1 MVDRVSASITIGG
14 ILPLDHLPEFLSLI
28 ADEDLS
34 LDWDGEPFTA
44 AQLVNGRPL
53 ILMDHEVALGQFTKL
68 EDFCFANCLP
78 FMRWSGGCASWGPQR
93 AVSDGTGRVD
103 YLTLNDGGVVV
114 IDRQTIEN
122 LGSMEAII
130 GWFNAADLEI
140 PPLMI
145 GQLIDDRND
154 TIKGEVDHD

>member
-1 MVDRVSASITIGG
+1 
-14 ILPLDHLPEFLSLI
+14 
-28 ADEDLS
+28 
-34 LDWDGEPFTA
+34 
-44 AQLVNGRPL
+44 
-53 ILMDHEVALGQFTKL
+53 MDHEVALGQFTKL

-78 FMRWSGGCASWGPQR
+78 FMRWSGGCASWGRSVRSSMVP
-93 AVSDGTGRVD
+93 VVD

-122 LGSMEAII
+122 LGSMEAIT

-145 GQLIDDRND
+145 GQLIDGRND
-154 TIKGEVDHD
+154 TIKREVDHD